1 MRLSRKFSG
10 AALGVEESKSLSGKE
25 DILYNLL
32 VTSNVG
38 AWDFPA
44 YKYDRERFCEHT
56 AETLRSRFKK
66 LTAATI
72 EELKSF
78 PTLFAYEGQKEVVR
92 VGYIRRIKERGR
104 TILIEYEFD
113 EDIPAFNFFAIS
125 GYKIQLDIGEWEM
138 NRTHWAIKDEDLFE
152 ILASAGVADQS
163 FVNKGGPPGRVE
175 EIRFKVALS
184 FPGEQREY
192 VAAVADELKR
202 HLGSGAVFYDKEFT
216 AQLARPNLDTL
227 LQRIYLNNSDLVV
240 VFLSEDYERKQWCG
254 LEWRAIRAII
264 KNKSDHAL
272 MFMRFD
278 DAIIAGSL
286 SIDGYV
292 DLKDHSPVQA
302 ARMIVERV
310 RLNDLPST

>member
-1 MRLSRKFSG
+1 LRAHRRDIT
-10 AALGVEESKSLSGKE
+10 ESIQE
-25 DILYNLL
+25 AHRRD
-32 VTSNVG
+32 
-38 AWDFPA
+38 
-44 YKYDRERFCEHT
+44 DRGT
-56 AETLRSRFKK
+56 QV
-66 LTAATI
+66 
-72 EELKSF
+72 F
-78 PTLFAYEGQKEVVR
+78 PTLFAYEGRDEIVR

-104 TILIEYEFD
+104 TVLIEYEFD
-113 EDIPAFNFFAIS
+113 DAILAFNFSAVS
-125 GYKIQLDIGEWEM
+125 DYRIQLDIGEREM

-163 FVNKGGPPGRVE
+163 FVNAGGTPGRVE

-184 FPGEQREY
+184 FPGERREY

-202 HLGSGAVFYDKEFT
+202 RLGSGVVFYDKDFT
-216 AQLARPNLDTL
+216 AQLARPNLDTV

-240 VFLSEDYERKQWCG
+240 VFLSEDYERKEWCG

-278 DAIIAGSL
+278 DTTIAGFM

-292 DLKDHSPVQA
+292 DLKDYSPVQA

-310 RLNDLPST
+310 RLNDLPSNDA